1 MTIQGFAA
9 ATDAFERADYIEAL
23 TILSGA
29 LDGERSSALL
39 ALLGSTLRKLGLP
52 AEAADAFEQA
62 SGLHDGDP
70 ATLLTMAAEAH
81 LQAGNDGAAQLIGMR
96 LHEGAARD
104 PDLAFTLARSFLR
117 TGDDALAS

>member
-9 ATDAFERADYIEAL
+9 ATAAFERADYMEAL

-39 ALLGSTLRKLGLP
+39 ALLGSTLQKLGLP

-62 SGLHDGDP
+62 AHLCEGDP
-70 ATLLTMAAEAH
+70 GSLLKLAAEAH
-81 LQAGNDGAAQLIGMR
+81 FQAGNDEAAQLIGIR
-96 LHEGAARD
+96 RQDATPEDA
-104 PDLAFTLARSFLR
+104 DLAFILTRSFL
-117 TGDDALAS
+117 